1 MLITLFT
8 KYCNCSISAFVSNLK
23 FSLGNLSSPEGNELN
38 YNGGSGWLVLLF
50 FATTANPLCI
60 CWNTWFYVKFQVIY
74 DYIQCKKFSRTWKLT
89 ISQFNC
95 SLKGESKKHR
105 LQLSFIKILT
115 RSGVTMTIVKAIL
128 WLIVNFWQKCKRFR
142 LKYKRQNVD
151 LLLEVTLETSED
163 IGHIWILILSIFFS
177 LNFWIFSIVSEIYLE
192 I

>member
-1 MLITLFT
+1 MIIYNARNFHAHENLLYHSLIV
-8 KYCNCSISAFVSNLK
+8 VSREKVRN
-23 FSLGNLSSPEGNELN
+23 
-38 YNGGSGWLVLLF
+38 
-50 FATTANPLCI
+50 
-60 CWNTWFYVKFQVIY
+60 
-74 DYIQCKKFSRTWKLT
+74 
-89 ISQFNC
+89 
-95 SLKGESKKHR
+95 R

>member
-1 MLITLFT
+1 MVFLTYKLF
-8 KYCNCSISAFVSNLK
+8 
-23 FSLGNLSSPEGNELN
+23 
-38 YNGGSGWLVLLF
+38 LLF

-192 I
+192 IWVRELRVKVDISSDVCIHSSACSMIGKSHQSTVW